1 MLTSEM
7 ELEKELTKIKTKI
20 MNLNNKMEELS

>member
-7 ELEKELTKIKTKI
+7 ELEKELSKIKTKI